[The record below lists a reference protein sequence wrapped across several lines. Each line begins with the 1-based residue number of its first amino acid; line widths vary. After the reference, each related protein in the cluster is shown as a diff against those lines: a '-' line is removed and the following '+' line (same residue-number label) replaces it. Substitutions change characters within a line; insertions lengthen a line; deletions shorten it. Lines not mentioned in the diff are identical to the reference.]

1 MQLFRW
7 KFWWSPGS
15 TTLDDLNVALAKRKV
30 HEIQRTKGKA
40 THIPIQKTFI
50 PSISILF
57 IFISIRYIYICVWN
71 AIMYAFACFTL
82 LHSIEIKDGKNI
94 DIFRM
99 STIYSIP
106 SFAAWWLNSCIM
118 LHPLRV
124 SMTTWGMWPGFATSW
139 ARRSP
144 CEAAEGWDLPTRA
157 SQCPIR
163 GPNFPGLGPQAG
175 DVARWTPGGLQVDSG
190 WTTSKM
196 YLGARCIKM
205 YYPLVN

>member
-50 PSISILF
+50 LSISILF
-57 IFISIRYIYICVWN
+57 IFISIRNIYIHVTCNYVCVCALYFTPFYWN
-71 AIMYAFACFTL
+71 QRWKEHRYISNVY
-82 LHSIEIKDGKNI
+82 
-94 DIFRM
+94 DIFN
-99 STIYSIP
+99 SI
-106 SFAAWWLNSCIM
+106 LCCLMIEQ

-144 CEAAEGWDLPTRA
+144 CEPAEGWDLPTRA

-175 DVARWTPGGLQVDSG
+175 DVARWTPGGLQVDSR
-190 WTTSKM
+190 WTPGGP
-196 YLGARCIKM
+196 LQRCI
-205 YYPLVN
+205 

>member
-1 MQLFRW
+1 MNSCSFSVESSGGVRGARLWTIWMWHWPRGRFT
-7 KFWWSPGS
+7 KFKELREKPHIFQS
-15 TTLDDLNVALAKRKV
+15 KRLSF
-30 HEIQRTKGKA
+30 HLYLYCLYLYLYGI
-40 THIPIQKTFI
+40 
-50 PSISILF
+50 
-57 IFISIRYIYICVWN
+57 YIYICVWN

-175 DVARWTPGGLQVDSG
+175 DVARWTPGGLRVDHF
-190 WTTSKM
+190 KDVF
-196 YLGARCIKM
+196 RC
-205 YYPLVN
+205 